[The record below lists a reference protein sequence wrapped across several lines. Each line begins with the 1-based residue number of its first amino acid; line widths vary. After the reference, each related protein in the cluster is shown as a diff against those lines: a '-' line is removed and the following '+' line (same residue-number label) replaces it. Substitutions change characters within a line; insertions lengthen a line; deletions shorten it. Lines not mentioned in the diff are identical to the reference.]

1 MPFNWS
7 NSVCYY
13 FEDEQEANGV
23 TEPISETDITI
34 YTEAANGK
42 DVFLIVSDESGNKLM
57 LIVRISN
64 AGSGGGGDVPF
75 TVTTSQ
81 LAPVSCTAYDGSMGG
96 ANYFITQY
104 EVTDI
109 SDIKIRRLGSLYL

>member
-1 MPFNWS
+1 
-7 NSVCYY
+7 
-13 FEDEQEANGV
+13 
-23 TEPISETDITI
+23 
-34 YTEAANGK
+34 
-42 DVFLIVSDESGNKLM
+42 M

-81 LAPVSCTAYDGSMGG
+81 LATVSCTAYDGSMGG

-109 SDIKIRRLGSLYL
+109 SDIKNPPIGESIFVTLNTSSIVDFKCYDVDEKIVDASSDIEISEGLEYRKAKFECMVGQWKQFN